1 MMTRECAIAMSPAWL
16 CLARDTTPTFFP
28 GLNSSPLRGI
38 SASTFTIVDRD
49 LLLPKTMLFPTW
61 SLSLFSCLGH
71 KFPLSSDFSHLFR
84 CLDQP
89 RLTRDCQTSPITS
102 SQIFRSPPI
111 YPHGS
116 CLVLARLTHLA
127 SPRLTSLSAPPV
139 PCSPHSHVPP
149 CASCQLTDTHTAY
162 HHRCL
167 LVTRFIRFTDT
178 PDRLSLSLPTQSSDA
193 HVIPTSLRP
202 IPSSHLIPIPS
213 SRPHR

>member
-1 MMTRECAIAMSPAWL
+1 MSPARL
-16 CLARDTTPTFFP
+16 CLTRHTTPTFFP

-71 KFPLSSDFSHLFR
+71 KFPLSSDFSHPFR

-116 CLVLARLTHLA
+116 CLVLTRLTHLTSPHLA
-127 SPRLTSLSAPPV
+127 SPRLAFSPAPFRV
-139 PCSPHSHVPP
+139 PRIRTYPFAMCM
-149 CASCQLTDTHTAY
+149 TDTHTAY
-162 HHRCL
+162 RHRCL

-178 PDRLSLSLPTQSSDA
+178 PDRLSLSLPTESSDA
-193 HVIPTSLRP
+193 HVNHTSLRP
-202 IPSSHLIPIPS
+202 IPPSHLIPIPS